1 MKAKDEMNWIMD
13 LIQQLTAHYN
23 ELAAELP
30 ELRIVVDN
38 SHINS
43 ELKKIPLRKY

>member
-1 MKAKDEMNWIMD
+1 MHTKELLKRLGDIVMEMNM
-13 LIQQLTAHYN
+13 LYG

-38 SHINS
+38 TRVNS
-43 ELKKIPLRKY
+43 ELKKMPLKKY